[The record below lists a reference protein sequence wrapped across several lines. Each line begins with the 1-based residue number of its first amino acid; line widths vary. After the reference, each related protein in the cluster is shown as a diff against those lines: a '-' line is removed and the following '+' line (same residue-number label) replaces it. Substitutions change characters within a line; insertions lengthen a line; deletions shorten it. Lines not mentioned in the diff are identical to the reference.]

1 MFYLESVPYCFVDVG
16 GLEAIG
22 GTDLACGSGSAP
34 LWLTRVLP
42 LCSAQPI
49 GVYLI

>member
-1 MFYLESVPYCFVDVG
+1 MFYLESVPCCFVDVG
-16 GLEAIG
+16 GLKAIG
-22 GTDLACGSGSAP
+22 GMNLAYGNSSAP
-34 LWLTRVLP
+34 LWLTQVLP